1 MRMCSE
7 KSIKHLFHIHGTPK
21 AGRGREPRPCLT
33 WTVSPH
39 ADLQEKLRT
48 RPWPQHVPAAF
59 TKTQLEHFCV
69 VLQSWDLYST
79 PPDNLAQAGRPLPS
93 FSGRQG
99 LLTPPEAG

>member
-39 ADLQEKLRT
+39 AISRKNYAPDHGPSMSLQ
-48 RPWPQHVPAAF
+48 PSQ
-59 TKTQLEHFCV
+59 KTQLEHFCV

-79 PPDNLAQAGRPLPS
+79 PPENLAQAGRPLPS